1 MSQALAKK
9 SKVKKE
15 VVDLFT
21 KVTKEE
27 QDGFRKKLDVI
38 IFGFA
43 HHFPFFGSVSERC
56 RYSLTKDDNF
66 IPTAGIDKN
75 GHIIFNLNFVN
86 SLDNK
91 QFLFLVAHEIG
102 HFIFEHSA
110 RIMSRNHRLWNV
122 AADYAI
128 NLFLYYQFGSKE
140 YFPMIDKICFDKDW
154 SVSSSDNKYDK
165 MNVEQIYNIVEKE
178 AEKLPKIKIDVF
190 IESFDENE
198 GEDNQDQ
205 DEDGD
210 GNGKKYVD
218 IRERRVPLPKK
229 KGKTKEQIGREMKD
243 YVRRAVSDAFNI
255 SKSQGLLPAGMER
268 MIVSH
273 LRPKIDWLSKLRE
286 KLRFGTDRLAKA
298 DTNWSMPN
306 KRFLDR
312 DFVFPSYHGPNQPKI
327 AYAIDT
333 SGSMSEEDLKNAI
346 SELDGIRKQMN
357 ANIYFMDCDA
367 DVYTGRWINSNQP
380 LPCLQGGGGTDFV
393 PVFKHLVDK
402 KIRPDY
408 CVFFTDG
415 YGEFGEDPKKFNT
428 LWVLTSDVKPPF
440 GDVIRYNDLQ

>member
-9 SKVKKE
+9 AKE
-15 VVDLFT
+15 VIA
-21 KVTKEE
+21 KPTKEE
-27 QDGFRKKLDVI
+27 QDSFRKKLDVI

-56 RYSLTKDDNF
+56 RYSLTKDDSF

-86 SLDNK
+86 TLDNK

-102 HFIFEHSA
+102 HFIFEHSS
-110 RIMSRNHRLWNV
+110 RVMNRNHFLWNI

-128 NLFLYYQFGSKE
+128 NLFLFYQFGSKE
-140 YFPMIDKICFDKDW
+140 YFPMIEKICFDKDW
-154 SVSSSDNKYDK
+154 NVSSSDNKYDK

-190 IESFDENE
+190 IGSFDE
-198 GEDNQDQ
+198 

-210 GNGKKYVD
+210 GEGGGDSDKYVD
-218 IRERRVPLPKK
+218 IRERRVPLPNK
-229 KGKTKEQIGREMKD
+229 KGKSKEQISREMKD

-268 MIVSH
+268 IIVSH
-273 LRPKIDWLSKLRE
+273 LRPKIDWLSKVRE
-286 KLRFGTDRLAKA
+286 KLRFGLDRLSKS
-298 DTNWSMPN
+298 DTNWGMPN

-333 SGSMSEEDLKNAI
+333 SGSMSEDDLKNAVA
-346 SELDGIRKQMN
+346 ELDGMRKQLN
-357 ANIYFMDCDA
+357 ANVYFMDCDA
-367 DVYTGRWINSNQP
+367 DVYTGRWISSNQP

-393 PVFKHLVDK
+393 PVFKHLIDK

-415 YGEFGEDPKKFNT
+415 YGAFGEDPKTFNT